1 MEQRFK
7 IYSLRKT
14 YIEYGVI
21 LFSLLLITGC
31 MEPKPQQTTTVY
43 PAWFS
48 QTLQDSSQFYYATAQ
63 GSNKTDAINNA
74 LNFIAS
80 KISVSV
86 GSDFQSTT
94 TVSQTDYTKSSQLNV
109 NNHVEKIHFNNYTI
123 IQEKQVTNHYFVAIK
138 VNRIAL
144 AQSLKSK
151 ILKHLSTIQSTLNM
165 QYKNSVA
172 KLRHY
177 KKVEENFS
185 SIDRQITL
193 LASVNPQADT
203 QKYILQRNSFY
214 NRIHKFFQTISFTLQ
229 GADNKYKQKIYAFI
243 TQKGYKVTK
252 YRATIRLHIR
262 VKKQKII
269 SLGYKILKGV
279 ITIQVF
285 DSKKRSILGEK
296 RIIVAGKSISS
307 FAQADE
313 FMLHN
318 FTQKIQNQK
327 LLRSLLGI

>member
-7 IYSLRKT
+7 INSLRKV
-14 YIEYGVI
+14 YIRYGVT
-21 LFSLLLITGC
+21 LLSLLFLSGC
-31 MEPKPQQTTTVY
+31 MTPKPQQTTPVY
-43 PAWFS
+43 PVWFS
-48 QTLQDSSQFYYATAQ
+48 QTMSDSSQFYYATAQ

-86 GSDFQSTT
+86 SSDFQSTT
-94 TVSQTDYTKSSQLNV
+94 SVSQTDYTKSSQLNV
-109 NNHVEKIHFNNYTI
+109 NNHVEQIHFNNYTI
-123 IQEKQVTNHYFVAIK
+123 IHERQEANNYLIAIK
-138 VNRIAL
+138 VNRMTL

-151 ILKHLSTIQSTLNM
+151 ISKHLSTIQSTLNIR
-165 QYKNSVA
+165 YKNSVA

-185 SIDRQITL
+185 IIDKQIAL
-193 LASVNPQADT
+193 LASVSPQANT
-203 QKYILQRNSFY
+203 QKYILQRNSFH
-214 NRIHKFFQTISFTLQ
+214 NRINKFFQTISFALQ
-229 GADNKYKQKIYAFI
+229 GADSKYRQKLYALI

-252 YRATIRLHIR
+252 YHATIRLHIS

-296 RIIVAGKSISS
+296 RIIVGGKSLSS

-318 FTQKIQNQK
+318 FAQKIDKQK